1 MKIIHPNLTLF
12 HLISM
17 HKIFFNM
24 FFKNLFQTS
33 RPVPKV
39 PKDRLLAELLAKH
52 PDMIWKYHDHDSLL
66 ENQVLL
72 EFVNF

>member
-1 MKIIHPNLTLF
+1 
-12 HLISM
+12 
-17 HKIFFNM
+17 M
-24 FFKNLFQTS
+24 FLKNLFQTS